1 MENLNDATPAAAESA
16 APVETTIEETPRG
29 SIDRA
34 FEAAFADAPNE
45 EARVTAEPV
54 AKDDNRDE
62 TGRFKAKEG
71 APEAIAAPETVEA
84 AKPEPVAAD
93 APSRFS
99 PDAKAEWA
107 KTPAP
112 VQSEVKR
119 AVTEL
124 EAGLKEY
131 QAKFEPLKPFEEM
144 AKQAGT
150 TIPVALERY
159 VAIDQGLTSQNPA
172 EKLGAL
178 EAVFK
183 AAGIS
188 PKQYADY
195 VNNQPTDQVAL
206 QQDNIIRELRNEL
219 AALKQEVNGVST
231 TIKGQSEKQRMDQI
245 EAFAADNPRFD
256 ELADDIA
263 LLLQLGKASD
273 LQSAYSM
280 ADRLNP
286 AAAAP
291 APQPKPDTKAQT
303 LKASLSV
310 TGAPASG
317 SNPANRM
324 PPSSARNAVDNAFAR
339 LGL

>member
-1 MENLNDATPAAAESA
+1 MDNLNDATPAAADTS

-34 FEAAFADAPNE
+34 FEAAFADAPAE

-62 TGRFKAKEG
+62 TGRFKAKD
-71 APEAIAAPETVEA
+71 AAPDAEQTPDTVEA
-84 AKPEPVAAD
+84 AKPETLASDV
-93 APSRFS
+93 PSRFS

-107 KTPAP
+107 KTPVP
-112 VQSEVKR
+112 VQAEVKR
-119 AVTEL
+119 AFTEL
-124 EAGLKEY
+124 ENGLREY
-131 QAKFEPLKPFEEM
+131 QTKYEPLKPFEEM

-159 VAIDQGLTSQNPA
+159 VSIDQGLTSQNPA

-188 PKQYADY
+188 PQQYAAY
-195 VNNQPTDQVAL
+195 VTNQPADQVAL
-206 QQDNIIRELRNEL
+206 QQDNVIRELRNEL
-219 AALKQEVNGVST
+219 ATLKQEVQGVST
-231 TIKGQSEKQRMDQI
+231 TIKGQSEAKQMAQI
-245 EAFAADNPRFD
+245 DAFASENPRFD

-263 LLLQLGKASD
+263 LLLQMGKASD
-273 LQSAYSM
+273 LQSAYTM

-286 AAAAP
+286 SAAAP

-324 PPSSARNAVDNAFAR
+324 PPSSARNAVDSAFAR